1 MIHRKSFWK
10 ISGRFVS
17 VFWQSLAVLSPIF
30 LFLLLVIVGLG
41 VLQARLLEISLGD
54 GIYFSWVTAFT
65 VGYGD
70 LVPQGPLSRLAA
82 MASALT
88 GMIFTGVW
96 VAVAVNALKMTIQDV
111 QDAGNE
117 DPPLQGHE

>member
-1 MIHRKSFWK
+1 MTSTLGLMIHRKKFWQ
-10 ISGRFVS
+10 ISGRFIS
-17 VFWQSLAVLSPIF
+17 IFFKSLGVLSPI
-30 LFLLLVIVGLG
+30 LVALILIIAGLG
-41 VLQARLLEISLGD
+41 VLQARLMGISMGD

-70 LVPQGPLSRLAA
+70 VVPAGWLSRICA

-96 VAVAVNALKMTIQDV
+96 VAVAVNALKLTMQ
-111 QDAGNE
+111 E
-117 DPPLQGHE
+117 EESL